1 MKVGNKNKINDQRF
15 ELEAELVSTLFE
27 SVKTGLKNS
36 YSTKNFRHERR
47 KYTSCTGTNPILKRR
62 ARIEHNLDLHFKY
75 S

>member
-1 MKVGNKNKINDQRF
+1 MKVGNKNKINDRRF

-36 YSTKNFRHERR
+36 YSTKNVPHER
-47 KYTSCTGTNPILKRR
+47 KYTRCTGTNLILKRR

>member
-1 MKVGNKNKINDQRF
+1 MKVGNKNKINDRRF

-36 YSTKNFRHERR
+36 HSTKNVPHER
-47 KYTSCTGTNPILKRR
+47 KYTSCTGTNLILKRR

>member
-1 MKVGNKNKINDQRF
+1 MKVGNKNKINDRRF

-36 YSTKNFRHERR
+36 YSTKNVPHER
-47 KYTSCTGTNPILKRR
+47 KYIRCTGKNPILKRR